1 MPNLD
6 NQTILL
12 AFVAVTGLAVLLQAI
27 ILLAI
32 FITLRKAVR
41 SAREESEKLRSSFM
55 PIVYETR
62 DILASTQEFL
72 GRVTPRIEVAAAD
85 LAEIMHGVRAQ
96 SVELQSSAQ
105 ELLERVRVQSERLEM
120 MFSDLLDTVGHA
132 GEFVV
137 ETIGGPV
144 RQVSRVLRAAKAI
157 VESLRTP
164 PPRRRPLQ
172 DSANED
178 KSV

>member
-1 MPNLD
+1 
-6 NQTILL
+6 
-12 AFVAVTGLAVLLQAI
+12 
-27 ILLAI
+27 
-32 FITLRKAVR
+32 
-41 SAREESEKLRSSFM
+41 
-55 PIVYETR
+55 
-62 DILASTQEFL
+62 
-72 GRVTPRIEVAAAD
+72 
-85 LAEIMHGVRAQ
+85 
-96 SVELQSSAQ
+96 
-105 ELLERVRVQSERLEM
+105 M